1 MHGFLSRIVGLI
13 LAFLMLIIAPLIN
26 AYGVQ
31 EMEDKVELLNDV
43 SEFLDKQTDKGG
55 ITDEDMDQFYVN
67 VQSHGMILDVKV
79 DRLVKTATESG
90 DGTIHT
96 TYIAADDNT
105 ILNKHDILKVKI
117 TEKSSTPYKRLL
129 NVVLRMDDNP
139 YKLEMAKMVK

>member
-1 MHGFLSRIVGLI
+1 MARQH
-13 LAFLMLIIAPLIN
+13 
-26 AYGVQ
+26 
-31 EMEDKVELLNDV
+31 
-43 SEFLDKQTDKGG
+43 
-55 ITDEDMDQFYVN
+55 
-67 VQSHGMILDVKV
+67 
-79 DRLVKTATESG
+79 
-90 DGTIHT
+90 DGAHT

>member
-1 MHGFLSRIVGLI
+1 
-13 LAFLMLIIAPLIN
+13 MLIIAPLIN

-31 EMEDKVELLNDV
+31 EMENKVELLNDV
-43 SEFLDKQTDKGG
+43 SVFLDKQTDKGG

>member
-13 LAFLMLIIAPLIN
+13 LAFVMLIICPLIN

-31 EMEDKVELLNDV
+31 EMEDRVELLNDV

-67 VQSHGMILDVKV
+67 VQSHGMILNIKV
-79 DRLVKTATESG
+79 DRLVKTATTAG

-105 ILNKHDILKVKI
+105 VLNKHDILRVKL
-117 TEKSSTPYKRLL
+117 TEQSSTPYKRLL
-129 NVVLRMDDNP
+129 AVFLRIDDDP

>member
-1 MHGFLSRIVGLI
+1 
-13 LAFLMLIIAPLIN
+13 MLIIAPLIN

-31 EMEDKVELLNDV
+31 EMENKVELLNDV

-117 TEKSSTPYKRLL
+117 TEKSSTPYKSLL

>member
-1 MHGFLSRIVGLI
+1 
-13 LAFLMLIIAPLIN
+13 MLIIAPLIN

-31 EMEDKVELLNDV
+31 EMENKVELLNDV

-67 VQSHGMILDVKV
+67 VQCHGMILDVKV

>member
-1 MHGFLSRIVGLI
+1 MHCRMVLPRRTTVYRGLLGLSLSC
-13 LAFLMLIIAPLIN
+13 L
-26 AYGVQ
+26 
-31 EMEDKVELLNDV
+31 EL
-43 SEFLDKQTDKGG
+43 SPTSPWMPKG
-55 ITDEDMDQFYVN
+55 N
-67 VQSHGMILDVKV
+67 SCVKNMNMM
-79 DRLVKTATESG
+79 KTATESG

>member
-1 MHGFLSRIVGLI
+1 
-13 LAFLMLIIAPLIN
+13 MLIIAPLIN

-31 EMEDKVELLNDV
+31 EMENKVELLNDV

-117 TEKSSTPYKRLL
+117 TEKYSTPYKRLL

-139 YKLEMAKMVK
+139 YKLKKKKMVK

>member
-1 MHGFLSRIVGLI
+1 MHVFLSRLVGFI

-31 EMEDKVELLNDV
+31 EMENKVELLNDV

>member
-1 MHGFLSRIVGLI
+1 
-13 LAFLMLIIAPLIN
+13 MLIIAPLIN

-31 EMEDKVELLNDV
+31 EMENKVELLNDV

-55 ITDEDMDQFYVN
+55 IIDEDMDQFYVN

>member
-1 MHGFLSRIVGLI
+1 
-13 LAFLMLIIAPLIN
+13 MLIIAPLIN

-31 EMEDKVELLNDV
+31 EMENKVELLNDV

-79 DRLVKTATESG
+79 DRLVKMATESG

>member
-1 MHGFLSRIVGLI
+1 
-13 LAFLMLIIAPLIN
+13 
-26 AYGVQ
+26 
-31 EMEDKVELLNDV
+31 
-43 SEFLDKQTDKGG
+43 
-55 ITDEDMDQFYVN
+55 MDQFYVN

>member
-1 MHGFLSRIVGLI
+1 
-13 LAFLMLIIAPLIN
+13 MLIIAPLIN

-31 EMEDKVELLNDV
+31 EMENKVELLNDV

-117 TEKSSTPYKRLL
+117 TKKSSTPYKRLL

>member
-1 MHGFLSRIVGLI
+1 
-13 LAFLMLIIAPLIN
+13 MLIIAPLIN

-31 EMEDKVELLNDV
+31 EMENKVELLNDV

-79 DRLVKTATESG
+79 DRLVKTAT

>member
-1 MHGFLSRIVGLI
+1 
-13 LAFLMLIIAPLIN
+13 MLIISTIIN
-26 AYGVQ
+26 SYVVQ
-31 EMEDKVELLNDV
+31 EMENKVELLNDV

>member
-1 MHGFLSRIVGLI
+1 
-13 LAFLMLIIAPLIN
+13 MLIIAPLIN

-31 EMEDKVELLNDV
+31 EMENKVELLNDV

-117 TEKSSTPYKRLL
+117 AEKSSTPYKRLL

>member
-13 LAFLMLIIAPLIN
+13 LAFVMLIICPLIN

-31 EMEDKVELLNDV
+31 EMEDRVELLNDV

-67 VQSHGMILDVKV
+67 VQSHGMILNVKV
-79 DRLVKTATESG
+79 DRLVKTATTAG
-90 DGTIHT
+90 DRTIHT

-105 ILNKHDILKVKI
+105 VLNKHDILRVKL
-117 TEKSSTPYKRLL
+117 TEQSSTPYKRLL
-129 NVVLRMDDNP
+129 AVFLRIDDDP

>member
-1 MHGFLSRIVGLI
+1 
-13 LAFLMLIIAPLIN
+13 MLIIAPLIN

-31 EMEDKVELLNDV
+31 EMENKVELLNDV

-96 TYIAADDNT
+96 TYIVADDNT

>member
-1 MHGFLSRIVGLI
+1 MHGFLSRVVGLI
-13 LAFLMLIIAPLIN
+13 LAFLVLIIGPLIN

-31 EMEDKVELLNDV
+31 EMEDRVELLNDV

-79 DRLVKTATESG
+79 DRLVKTATTGG

-96 TYIAADDNT
+96 TYIAADDNS

-129 NVVLRMDDNP
+129 NTFLRINDDP
-139 YKLEMAKMVK
+139 YELSMAKAVK

>member
-1 MHGFLSRIVGLI
+1 
-13 LAFLMLIIAPLIN
+13 MLIIAPLIN

-31 EMEDKVELLNDV
+31 EMENKVELLNDV

-129 NVVLRMDDNP
+129 NVCLLYTSPSPRDGLLSRMP
-139 YKLEMAKMVK
+139 SSA

>member
-1 MHGFLSRIVGLI
+1 
-13 LAFLMLIIAPLIN
+13 MLIIAPLIN

-31 EMEDKVELLNDV
+31 EMENKVELLNDV

-79 DRLVKTATESG
+79 DRLVKTDTESG

>member
-31 EMEDKVELLNDV
+31 EMENKVELLNDV

-117 TEKSSTPYKRLL
+117 TEKSSTPYKRLPL
-129 NVVLRMDDNP
+129 WI
-139 YKLEMAKMVK
+139 

>member
-67 VQSHGMILDVKV
+67 IQSHGMILDVKV

-96 TYIAADDNT
+96 TYIAADDNS

-129 NVVLRMDDNP
+129 NVILRIDDNP

>member
-31 EMEDKVELLNDV
+31 EMENKVELLNDV

>member
-129 NVVLRMDDNP
+129 NVVLRMDDNQ

>member
-1 MHGFLSRIVGLI
+1 
-13 LAFLMLIIAPLIN
+13 MLIIAPLIN

-31 EMEDKVELLNDV
+31 EMENKVELLNDV
-43 SEFLDKQTDKGG
+43 SKFLDKQTDKGG

>member
-31 EMEDKVELLNDV
+31 EMENKVELLNDV

-67 VQSHGMILDVKV
+67 IQSHGMILDVKV

>member
-1 MHGFLSRIVGLI
+1 
-13 LAFLMLIIAPLIN
+13 MLIIAPLIN

-31 EMEDKVELLNDV
+31 EMENKVELLNDV

-79 DRLVKTATESG
+79 VRLVNTATESG

>member
-1 MHGFLSRIVGLI
+1 
-13 LAFLMLIIAPLIN
+13 MLIIAPLIN

-31 EMEDKVELLNDV
+31 EMENKVELLNDV

-67 VQSHGMILDVKV
+67 VQSHRMILDVKV

>member
-31 EMEDKVELLNDV
+31 EMENKVELLNDV

-105 ILNKHDILKVKI
+105 ILNLSLIHI
-117 TEKSSTPYKRLL
+117 
-129 NVVLRMDDNP
+129 
-139 YKLEMAKMVK
+139 

>member
-31 EMEDKVELLNDV
+31 EMENKVELLNDV

-129 NVVLRMDDNP
+129 NVFLRMDDNP

>member
-31 EMEDKVELLNDV
+31 EMENKVELLNDV

-90 DGTIHT
+90 WHDSYNIH
-96 TYIAADDNT
+96 
-105 ILNKHDILKVKI
+105 
-117 TEKSSTPYKRLL
+117 SS
-129 NVVLRMDDNP
+129 
-139 YKLEMAKMVK
+139 

>member
-31 EMEDKVELLNDV
+31 EMENKVELLNDV

-67 VQSHGMILDVKV
+67 IQSHGMILDVKV

-96 TYIAADDNT
+96 TYIAADDNS

-129 NVVLRMDDNP
+129 NVILRIDDNP

>member
-31 EMEDKVELLNDV
+31 EMENKVELLNDV

-139 YKLEMAKMVK
+139 YQA

>member
-13 LAFLMLIIAPLIN
+13 LAFLVLIIAPRIN

-31 EMEDKVELLNDV
+31 EMENKVELLNDV